1 MPSQSQEAHIEDVK
15 RNLYNVEGGER
26 LKLWMELTRLQN
38 EDSDNQVSAQRNL
51 HFIITHRLT
60 LPKEWMTSCIPFL
73 EIHSWS
79 LDDPKHPKV
88 VFSYTVPKNNQN
100 RMGNMH
106 GGCTASLFDF
116 CTTMPL
122 CLISKPGFWF
132 YLGVSRTLNC
142 TYLKP
147 IPVGAKI
154 FIECEITSI
163 GKTLA
168 TIRGVMRR
176 QSDGAVLAT
185 CEHGKFNT
193 DPPELKSKM

>member
-1 MPSQSQEAHIEDVK
+1 
-15 RNLYNVEGGER
+15 
-26 LKLWMELTRLQN
+26 
-38 EDSDNQVSAQRNL
+38 
-51 HFIITHRLT
+51 
-60 LPKEWMTSCIPFL
+60 MTSCIPFL

-88 VFSYTVPKNNQN
+88 VFSYSVPKDNQN

>member
-1 MPSQSQEAHIEDVK
+1 
-15 RNLYNVEGGER
+15 
-26 LKLWMELTRLQN
+26 
-38 EDSDNQVSAQRNL
+38 
-51 HFIITHRLT
+51 
-60 LPKEWMTSCIPFL
+60 MTSCIPLL
-73 EIHSWS
+73 EIYSWS

-88 VFSYTVPKNNQN
+88 VFSYTVPKDNQN

-106 GGCTASLFDF
+106 GGCTASLFDL
-116 CTTMPL
+116 CTTL
-122 CLISKPGFWF
+122 AIGLISKPGFWF

-147 IPVGAKI
+147 IPVGSKI
-154 FIECEITSI
+154 FIECEVTSI

-168 TIRGVMRR
+168 TIRGVMRS
-176 QSDGAVLAT
+176 QSDGAVLTT